1 MSLTPTRKPKP
12 NPSPSPNPSPNPNP
26 NPRPSPSPNPNP
38 NQVPDALAPYCRVRT
53 HVRLRPTDPED
64 TEIFMLDHSALQ
76 FVCINALRE
85 AGAQLSAIES
95 SLDAQR
101 TAWQA
106 PNPHPNPNP

>member
-1 MSLTPTRKPKP
+1 M
-12 NPSPSPNPSPNPNP
+12 
-26 NPRPSPSPNPNP
+26 
-38 NQVPDALAPYCRVRT
+38 PDALAPYCRVRT